1 MSDLGRRDSPLCPDL
16 VHGVHSAPRALGV
29 GVGGLLLSH
38 PLTSTSRKLPQLGHV
53 AVVLPP
59 GGQPYALQVSQAWRT
74 PGPGLQRGPR
84 LAGTRPGTALLGAR
98 IAVDGKWVPFHEC
111 MHHRELRLA
120 GSFCPGCPGWCRSPF
135 SICLL
140 QADPPRLGVL
150 PGVSPRCMGRNKGRG
165 LRDPANCP
173 LPDSCAKPRPVPRP
187 APEAKQSRF

>member
-59 GGQPYALQVSQAWRT
+59 GGRPYALQVSQAWRT
-74 PGPGLQRGPR
+74 PGPGLQRGSR

-111 MHHRELRLA
+111 MPHRELRLA

-140 QADPPRLGVL
+140 QADPPRLGFL

-173 LPDSCAKPRPVPRP
+173 LPDSCAKPRPVPRASHP
-187 APEAKQSRF
+187 RMR